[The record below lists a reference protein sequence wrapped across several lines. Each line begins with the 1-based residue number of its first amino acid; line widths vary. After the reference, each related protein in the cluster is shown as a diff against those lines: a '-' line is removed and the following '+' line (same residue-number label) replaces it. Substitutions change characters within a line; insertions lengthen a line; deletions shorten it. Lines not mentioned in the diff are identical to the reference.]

1 MQALSQGLG
10 KGFNCG
16 RAFEVSQDSEQ
27 ASVVV
32 GGSGDAGVQPAV
44 QHMASCRE

>member
-1 MQALSQGLG
+1 MQTLSQGLG
-10 KGFNCG
+10 KVFNCG
-16 RAFEVSQDSEQ
+16 RAFEVTQDSEQ

-32 GGSGDAGVQPAV
+32 GESGGVCVQPAV